1 MKRGA
6 TPGAESAR
14 KNGPK
19 DARFERKAARDGT
32 VYFVLPA
39 TNGEVIGKSQ
49 MYSSA
54 ATLEN
59 GIASV
64 RKNAADAKVI
74 DRTGE

>member
-1 MKRGA
+1 MALRPCGRTA
-6 TPGAESAR
+6 RRTRDSSAR
-14 KNGPK
+14 P
-19 DARFERKAARDGT
+19 RRTGT
-32 VYFVLPA
+32 VYFVLTA

-64 RKNAADAKVI
+64 KKNAADAKVI